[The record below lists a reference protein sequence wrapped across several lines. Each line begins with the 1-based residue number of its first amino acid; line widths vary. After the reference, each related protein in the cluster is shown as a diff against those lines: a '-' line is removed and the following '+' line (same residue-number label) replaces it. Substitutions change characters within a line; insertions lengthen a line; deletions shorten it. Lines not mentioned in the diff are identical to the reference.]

1 MSNRCSPLV
10 QRRQSGFSL
19 LEVLVAFAIMAM
31 SLGLIYRVAGGS
43 ARNVSDVAQSQQAA
57 WLAESLLSSRNSLLV
72 DGWNEDGA
80 TAGFKWQVRSIPY
93 NGGVYTVQAVP
104 LHQVRITIFW
114 VGGTRPGQLEIL
126 TLLPQRKPRSGE
138 VTR

>member
-93 NGGVYTVQAVP
+93 NGGVNTVQAVP
-104 LHQVRITIFW
+104 LHQVRLTIRW
-114 VGGTRPGQLEIL
+114 VSGTRPGQLEIL

>member
-93 NGGVYTVQAVP
+93 NGGVNTVQAVP
-104 LHQVRITIFW
+104 LHQVRLTIRW

>member
-1 MSNRCSPLV
+1 M
-10 QRRQSGFSL
+10 
-19 LEVLVAFAIMAM
+19 
-31 SLGLIYRVAGGS
+31 VAGGS

-93 NGGVYTVQAVP
+93 NGGVNLYIRIKNRRHGVTVPFDQRSKGFIWFFSFLVWFDAV
-104 LHQVRITIFW
+104 QSRADA
-114 VGGTRPGQLEIL
+114 
-126 TLLPQRKPRSGE
+126 
-138 VTR
+138 

>member
-93 NGGVYTVQAVP
+93 NGGVNTVQAVP
-104 LHQVRITIFW
+104 LHQVWLTIRW
-114 VGGTRPGQLEIL
+114 VSGTRPGQLEIL